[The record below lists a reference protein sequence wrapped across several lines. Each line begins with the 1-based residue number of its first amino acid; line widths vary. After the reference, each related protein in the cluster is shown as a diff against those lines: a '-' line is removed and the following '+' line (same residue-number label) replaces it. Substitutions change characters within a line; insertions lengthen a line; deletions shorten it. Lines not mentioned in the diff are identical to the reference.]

1 MWSTHAHSCLGGTG
15 ERAAVITTCK
25 RVVEVKT
32 GIFFPTRPKED
43 KSR

>member
-1 MWSTHAHSCLGGTG
+1 MWSTHAHLCLGGTG

-32 GIFFPTRPKED
+32 GFFSTRPKED